1 MRAGSSSLAHRSA
14 RATLRD
20 HWLCGALLAL
30 AACATTDEP
39 SGLEEPIVVHQASF
53 KHGALPGT
61 PAAPGVAGQ
70 SPTLT
75 SFAPAFGV
83 LRPGTRGAVI
93 SGRASKEAYSVGIRF
108 VDQGSGYWVQT
119 VGSEDPLIPGELS
132 WTLSFD
138 AASAIGS
145 GQHELELVSFDA
157 EGKPG
162 GKQTLKVCVASEL
175 PDNLNVCDP
184 KNQPPL
190 AIASLTWD
198 ADSDLDLSVVAPD
211 GTTYGRSKR
220 SLLQNGQ
227 VVARLD
233 NDGVSGCLADGR
245 RSENF
250 AWLSAPPSGTW
261 HVYANLFDA
270 CTKPSV
276 EFDLTLYQRQ
286 TNADGTFALLA
297 LQTVHGQFIRQQAN
311 AGAGNATFVTDI
323 QFQ

>member
-1 MRAGSSSLAHRSA
+1 MRPRPWFSSLLFA
-14 RATLRD
+14 
-20 HWLCGALLAL
+20 AL
-30 AACATTDEP
+30 ACATTEQP
-39 SGLEEPIVVHQASF
+39 SGLEEPLVVQQASF
-53 KHGALPGT
+53 KRGALPGT
-61 PAAPGVAGQ
+61 DAAPNVQGPA
-70 SPTLT
+70 PTLT

-93 SGRASKEAYSVGIRF
+93 AGRASKEAYSVGARF

-132 WTLSFD
+132 WTLTFD
-138 AASAIGS
+138 AASSIEP
-145 GQHELELVSFDA
+145 GQHSLELVAFD
-157 EGKPG
+157 GDGRPG
-162 GKQTLKVCVASEL
+162 TKQTIKVCIASEL

-184 KNQPPL
+184 KNEPPL

-211 GTTYGRSKR
+211 GTVFGRSKR

-227 VVARLD
+227 VIARLD

-245 RSENF
+245 RSESF
-250 AWLSAPPSGTW
+250 AWLASPPSGTW
-261 HVYANLFDA
+261 NVYANLFDA

-286 TNADGTFALLA
+286 TNGDGTFSLQTV
-297 LQTVHGQFIRQQAN
+297 QTVHGQFVRQQAN
-311 AGAGNATFVTDI
+311 AGSGNRTFVADI
-323 QFQ
+323 RFQ